1 MISPQIVMWQ
11 FFRNRRLILHL
22 HTIFTALICRAHRAV
37 VPAIAC
43 HLAFSCAVSDLILV
57 ILLLCSVN
65 YTWVHCDF
73 QDIAGAWKML
83 ENAEKGYE
91 EWLLSEM
98 QRYVFSVSFLVYF
111 ASALDKCH

>member
-1 MISPQIVMWQ
+1 
-11 FFRNRRLILHL
+11 
-22 HTIFTALICRAHRAV
+22 
-37 VPAIAC
+37 
-43 HLAFSCAVSDLILV
+43 
-57 ILLLCSVN
+57 
-65 YTWVHCDF
+65 
-73 QDIAGAWKML
+73 ML